1 MQTTSCCDQIIENL
15 RRARRFTISDNDCN
29 DLKERNVKA
38 CVDLIN
44 LDLKATTLNQR
55 LFYSSTHYT
64 GVMDGDEE
72 WRYRFRVLPNSIYN
86 RLKYRFFSKQIIDT

>member
-15 RRARRFTISDNDCN
+15 RRATRFTISDNDCN
-29 DLKERNVKA
+29 DLKEKNVKA

-44 LDLKATTLNQR
+44 LDLKARERNKR
-55 LFYSSTHYT
+55 LFYSSIHYT

-72 WRYRFRVLPNSIYN
+72 LRYRFRVLPNTMYN
-86 RLKYRFFSKQIIDT
+86 RIKYRYFAKQIIDT